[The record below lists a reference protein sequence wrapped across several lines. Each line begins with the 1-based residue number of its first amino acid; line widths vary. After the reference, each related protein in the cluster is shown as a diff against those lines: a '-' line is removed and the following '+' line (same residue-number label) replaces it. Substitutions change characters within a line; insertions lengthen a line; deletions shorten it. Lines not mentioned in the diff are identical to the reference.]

1 MSLNEKSKEKAMSID
16 AKATLKRLLANEDLA
31 EAEAADLMRLL
42 ADEEG
47 SQAMSA
53 ALLIALRIKGETP
66 DEVRGFATAMRE
78 LARTME
84 LPGGLQAVDIV
95 GTGGDGSGSVNIST
109 GTALLAAACGLPVV
123 KHGNR
128 SVSSKSGS
136 SDVLEALGLPLPD
149 NPEAV
154 AACVTECGF
163 AFLFAPFFHPAMKAI
178 APVRGA
184 LGVRTVFNIL
194 GPLTNPA
201 RPPFNLIGAFD
212 LPTARLMA
220 DTLVGM
226 PIERAF
232 VIHGEPGWDEA
243 TPVGSFTL
251 FDVQPGEVI
260 EERRDP
266 LDYGL
271 ARCSPDDLAGGDA
284 EFNATALEAV
294 LTGEDRGPHRDA
306 LLLGA
311 GLALELTG
319 QAGDLHDGIE
329 QARVAL
335 DSGAAKQVLT
345 KLRAF
350 AAKQ

>member
-1 MSLNEKSKEKAMSID
+1 MSID
-16 AKATLKRLLANEDLA
+16 AKATLNRLLAGEDLG
-31 EAEAADLMRLL
+31 EIESTQLMRLL
-42 ADEEG
+42 TDEALPP
-47 SQAMSA
+47 AMSA
-53 ALLIALRIKGETP
+53 ALLIALRIKGETAE
-66 DEVRGFATAMRE
+66 EVRGFATAMRE
-78 LARTME
+78 LARPVH
-84 LPGGLQAVDIV
+84 LPDNMQAIDIV

-109 GTALLAAACGLPVV
+109 GTALLATACGLPVV

-136 SDVLEALGLPLPD
+136 ADVLEILGIPLPSD
-149 NPEAV
+149 PQSAV
-154 AACVTECGF
+154 ACVIDCGF
-163 AFLFAPFFHPAMKAI
+163 TFLFAPFFHPAMKMI

-201 RPPFNLIGAFD
+201 RPPFHLIGAFD

-232 VIHGEPGWDEA
+232 VVHGEPGWDEP

-260 EERRDP
+260 EEHRDP

-271 ARCSPDDLAGGDA
+271 PRCTPDDLAGGDA
-284 EFNATALEAV
+284 EFNARALEAV
-294 LTGEDRGPHRDA
+294 FSGEDQGAHRDA
-306 LLLGA
+306 LILGA

-319 QAGDLHDGIE
+319 KAGDLAGGIA
-329 QARVAL
+329 QATAAL
-335 DSGAAKQVLT
+335 ESGAAKDLLT
-345 KLRAF
+345 RLRAF
-350 AAKQ
+350 SAQP